1 MKTYDRN
8 RNAISVGSQVMISG
22 TGRTG
27 KIVAIHADGLTDD
40 QVRRS
45 KTVEIE
51 GSSEKYEPIELIRLG
66 FH

>member
-27 KIVAIHADGLTDD
+27 KIVAIHSDGLSEEK
-40 QVRRS
+40 VRRA

-51 GSSEKYEPIELIRLG
+51 GMSDKYEPIELIRLG
-66 FH
+66 AH

>member
-8 RNAISVGSQVMISG
+8 RNAITIGSQVMISG

-40 QVRRS
+40 QVRRN

-51 GSSEKYEPIELIRLG
+51 GISEKYEPMELIRLG

>member
-27 KIVAIHADGLTDD
+27 KIVAIHANGLTDD
-40 QVRRS
+40 QVRRN

-51 GSSEKYEPIELIRLG
+51 GCDDKYEPIELIRLG